1 MAMTMGGR
9 AAEEL
14 TMGDIT
20 TGASADIQHLTAIAR
35 RMVCLFGMTDIIGPT
50 QMGDFSIHPHLRID
64 GPTPDQLAPETARE
78 IDLEIRRLVNTAL
91 EEARKCLTEHRDELE
106 KLAQALLEK
115 ETLSIDEIDILLGRK
130 TVSEK
135 ETAEAET
142 GTEIAENTDDSA
154 GTAAASEANL

>member
-1 MAMTMGGR
+1 MPKEDVYTRSKLELEAEMAMCMGGR

-35 RMVCLFGMTDIIGPT
+35 KMVCMFGMTDIIGPT

-64 GPTPDQLAPETARE
+64 GPIPDQLAPETARE

-91 EEARKCLTEHRDELE
+91 DKARNCLTEHRDELE

-115 ETLSIDEIDILLGRK
+115 ETLSIDEIDGVC
-130 TVSEK
+130 T
-135 ETAEAET
+135 
-142 GTEIAENTDDSA
+142 
-154 GTAAASEANL
+154 